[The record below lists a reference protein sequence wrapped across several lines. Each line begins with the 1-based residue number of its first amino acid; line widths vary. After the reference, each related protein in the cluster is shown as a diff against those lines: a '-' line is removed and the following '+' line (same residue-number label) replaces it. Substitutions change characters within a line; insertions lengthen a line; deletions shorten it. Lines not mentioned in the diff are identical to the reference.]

1 MNPFDNIVFQFAIIF
16 VGASV
21 LATVFLYLRQPII
34 LAYIGL
40 GMLVGP
46 WGFKLVRD
54 PAQIEHISHIG
65 IILLMFLIGL
75 NLHPQ
80 KLLKLLRSTALIT
93 VGTCSVFLVAV
104 MLLTRAFGFLWLDS
118 LLVGLALMFSST
130 VVSLK
135 LTPTSTLHHKHMGEV
150 MISVLLL
157 QDMIAILVILL
168 LHGADGDSIHI
179 QAAWLLVKTAAL
191 FVGALLT
198 IRYGL
203 LRLLRRFDVI
213 QEYVFLISLGW
224 CLLCAETAHLL
235 GLSYEIGAFT
245 GGVALGISPIA
256 LVIAEGLKP
265 IREFFLILFF
275 FSIGAQFDFL
285 VTKDVVLPGLLLAAL
300 LLVLKPMSFWG
311 AFRLGGE
318 LPRPSMELGLRLGQ
332 ASEFSILVAY
342 SALAAG
348 RVEAKTSY
356 LIQLT
361 VILTFIAST
370 YLVVYKYPTPI
381 GLSKKARQD

>member
-16 VGASV
+16 VGASL

-34 LAYIGL
+34 LAYIAL

-46 WGFKLVRD
+46 WGFRLIKD
-54 PAQIEHISHIG
+54 PTQIEHISHIG

-75 NLHPQ
+75 NLNPQ

-93 VGTCSVFLVAV
+93 LGTCTIFTVAV
-104 MLLTRAFGFLWLDS
+104 MLLTHALGFLWWDS

-135 LTPTSTLHHKHMGEV
+135 LMPTSTLHQKHMGEL
-150 MISVLLL
+150 MISVLLI
-157 QDMIAILVILL
+157 QDMLAIVIILL
-168 LHGADGDSIHI
+168 LYGGDGESIFLEGT
-179 QAAWLLVKTAAL
+179 WLLVKLIAL
-191 FVGALLT
+191 FLGARVA

-203 LRLLRRFDVI
+203 IRLLRRFDVI
-213 QEYVFLISLGW
+213 QDYIFLVSLGW
-224 CLLCAETAHLL
+224 CLLCAEAAHLL
-235 GLSYEIGAFT
+235 GISYEIGAFT
-245 GGVALGISPIA
+245 GGVALGSSPIA
-256 LVIAEGLKP
+256 LVIVERLKP
-265 IREFFLILFF
+265 VREFFLILFF

-285 VTKDVVLPGLLLAAL
+285 VTKDIVLPGLLLAAL
-300 LLVLKPMSFWG
+300 LLALKPVIFWG

-318 LPRPSMELGLRLGQ
+318 LQKTSTELGLRLGQ

-342 SALAAG
+342 GALEAG

-361 VILTFIAST
+361 VILTFIVST

-381 GLSKKARQD
+381 GLTSEARKD

>member
-1 MNPFDNIVFQFAIIF
+1 MNPFDNIVFEMAIIF
-16 VGASV
+16 VGASA

-40 GMLVGP
+40 GMLAGP
-46 WGFKLVRD
+46 WGLRVVED
-54 PAQIEHISHIG
+54 PAHIEHISHIG

-80 KLLKLLRSTALIT
+80 KLLKLLRSAAIVTITTCGIFLIVVT
-93 VGTCSVFLVAV
+93 
-104 MLLTRAFGFLWLDS
+104 LLTRAFGFSWLDS
-118 LLVGLALMFSST
+118 LIAGLALMFSST
-130 VVSLK
+130 VVGLK
-135 LTPTSTLHHKHMGEV
+135 LTPTRTLHHKHLGEV

-157 QDMIAILVILL
+157 QDMLAIMVILL
-168 LHGADGDSIHI
+168 LHGAGGRSVYL
-179 QAAWLLVKTAAL
+179 QGPWLLIKTAV
-191 FVGALLT
+191 FFFGAWLT
-198 IRYGL
+198 IRYVL

-224 CLLCAETAHLL
+224 ALLCAETAHLL
-235 GLSYEIGAFT
+235 GLSYEIGAFA
-245 GGVALGISPIA
+245 GGVALGTSPIA
-256 LVIAEGLKP
+256 LVISERLKP

-300 LLVLKPMSFWG
+300 LLVLKPIIFWR
-311 AFRLGGE
+311 AFRLAGE
-318 LPRPSMELGLRLGQ
+318 LQKPSLELGLRLGQ
-332 ASEFSILVAY
+332 SSEFSILVAY
-342 SALAAG
+342 SAVAAG
-348 RVEAKTSY
+348 RIAVETSY

-361 VILTFIAST
+361 VILTFIVST

-381 GLSKKARQD
+381 GLSKESRQD

>member
-1 MNPFDNIVFQFAIIF
+1 MNPFDNIVFELALIF
-16 VGASV
+16 VGVSV

-46 WGFKLVRD
+46 WGLRVIQD
-54 PAQIEHISHIG
+54 PAHIEQISHIG

-75 NLHPQ
+75 NLNPQ
-80 KLLKLLRSTALIT
+80 KLLRLLRSTAMIT
-93 VGTCSVFLVAV
+93 LSTCTVFVIAA
-104 MLLTRAFGFLWLDS
+104 MLLTRVLGFLWWDS
-118 LLVGLALMFSST
+118 FLVGLALMFSST
-130 VVSLK
+130 VVGLK
-135 LTPTSTLHHKHMGEV
+135 LMPTSTLHQKHMGEV
-150 MISVLLL
+150 MISILLV
-157 QDMIAILVILL
+157 QDMLAIMVILL
-168 LHGADGDSIHI
+168 LYGAAGDSIHL
-179 QAAWLLVKTAAL
+179 QGAWLLVKTVAIFL
-191 FVGALLT
+191 LEWLT

-213 QEYVFLISLGW
+213 QDYVFLISLGW
-224 CLLCAETAHLL
+224 CLLCAEAAHLL
-235 GLSYEIGAFT
+235 GISYEIGAFT
-245 GGVALGISPIA
+245 GGVTLGTSPIA

-285 VTKDVVLPGLLLAAL
+285 VTKDVVLPGLLLAT
-300 LLVLKPMSFWG
+300 LLVALKPVAFWG

-318 LPRPSMELGLRLGQ
+318 QPKPSLELGLRLGQ

-342 SALAAG
+342 SALEAG

-381 GLSKKARQD
+381 GLSKGIRRD

>member
-1 MNPFDNIVFQFAIIF
+1 MNPFDNIVFEMAIIF
-16 VGASV
+16 VGATA

-46 WGFKLVRD
+46 WGLRLVED
-54 PAQIEHISHIG
+54 PAHIEHISHIG

-80 KLLKLLRSTALIT
+80 KLLKLLRSTAIIAI
-93 VGTCSVFLVAV
+93 GTCAIFFIAAALL
-104 MLLTRAFGFLWLDS
+104 MLAFGFTLPDS
-118 LLVGLALMFSST
+118 LIAGLALMFSST
-130 VVSLK
+130 VVGLK
-135 LTPTSTLHHKHMGEV
+135 LIPTRTLHHKHLGEV
-150 MISVLLL
+150 MISILLL
-157 QDMIAILVILL
+157 QDMLAIMAILL
-168 LHGADGDSIHI
+168 LHGASGKSVYL
-179 QAAWLLVKTAAL
+179 QGPWLLVKTAAFFL
-191 FVGALLT
+191 AAWLT

-224 CLLCAETAHLL
+224 ALLCAEVAHLL

-245 GGVALGISPIA
+245 GGVALGTSSIA
-256 LVIAEGLKP
+256 LVISERLKP

-275 FSIGAQFDFL
+275 FSIGSKFDFL
-285 VTKDVVLPGLLLAAL
+285 VTKDVIVPGLFLAVL
-300 LLVLKPMSFWG
+300 LLVLKPIVFRG
-311 AFRLGGE
+311 AFRLAGE
-318 LPRPSMELGLRLGQ
+318 ADKPSLELGLRLGQ
-332 ASEFSILVAY
+332 SSEFSILVAY
-342 SALAAG
+342 SAVAAG
-348 RVEAKTSY
+348 RISVETSY

-361 VILTFIAST
+361 VILTFIVST

-381 GLSKKARQD
+381 GLRKEVRQD